1 MLFAVATL
9 TGCVI
14 AVNTDDWEDDSW
26 YKRQHDN
33 AEKIDQLELGTSEAS
48 VRMDFGKPDFVESFL
63 REGKAFT
70 VLYYRSRH
78 VESDGVTRKDETT
91 TLVFVDGVL
100 VGWGDAAIDHATAG
114 HTIVTSP
121 PGNTKS

>member
-14 AVNTDDWEDDSW
+14 AVNTDDWENDW
-26 YKRQHDN
+26 HTRQHEN
-33 AEKIDQLELGTSEAS
+33 AEKIDQLELGRTEGS
-48 VRMDFGKPDFVESFL
+48 VRTDFGKPDFVESFL
-63 REGKAFT
+63 RNGDAFT
-70 VLYYRSRH
+70 VLYYRTRR
-78 VESDGVTRKDETT
+78 VESDGVTSKDETT
-91 TLVFVDGVL
+91 PLVFVDGVL

-114 HTIVTSP
+114 HATVTSP